1 MEEIDK
7 LLSTIEL
14 DEYTIKEVQ
23 NGWETTEKRL
33 GGPKAAGEEVFTKL
47 RNELP
52 KTQGMLTRSSTVWHL
67 LSELLQSLGQPKVV
81 QKRLEYIALRHM
93 NADITT
99 ADVEIFRNILFEV
112 CASKLGGLMTPEFQF
127 GLGQIV
133 VAVGTSLAKTH
144 AHYAKRLHLLTSCW
158 KEVNVTEDDTQEQQ
172 GPVSRQNSEEQ
183 DKPAGE
189 EEDTTKDKSE
199 QQAKK
204 AHMAG
209 DGAKDVEKGEQEQGD
224 EKHGAWQDN
233 SNLNIPKTFAAMA
246 RFNAAVMGT
255 GDRMWFADML
265 YAMESLVP
273 YIGNIDRVQEDCDV
287 LMLTLAK
294 YGQVNLKEFRSV

>member
-1 MEEIDK
+1 MEEIDR

-67 LSELLQSLGQPKVV
+67 LSELLQSLGQPQLV

-144 AHYAKRLHLLTSCW
+144 EHYATRLKLLTSCW
-158 KEVNVTEDDTQEQQ
+158 KEVNANADDDQEAQGHGTADQENPEDDKE
-172 GPVSRQNSEEQ
+172 
-183 DKPAGE
+183 
-189 EEDTTKDKSE
+189 
-199 QQAKK
+199 
-204 AHMAG
+204 
-209 DGAKDVEKGEQEQGD
+209 D
-224 EKHGAWQDN
+224 EKEN
-233 SNLNIPKTFAAMA
+233 KT
-246 RFNAAVMGT
+246 
-255 GDRMWFADML
+255 
-265 YAMESLVP
+265 E
-273 YIGNIDRVQEDCDV
+273 Q
-287 LMLTLAK
+287 
-294 YGQVNLKEFRSV
+294 

>member
-1 MEEIDK
+1 MEEIDR

-158 KEVNVTEDDTQEQQ
+158 KEVN
-172 GPVSRQNSEEQ
+172 
-183 DKPAGE
+183 
-189 EEDTTKDKSE
+189 
-199 QQAKK
+199 
-204 AHMAG
+204 
-209 DGAKDVEKGEQEQGD
+209 
-224 EKHGAWQDN
+224 
-233 SNLNIPKTFAAMA
+233 
-246 RFNAAVMGT
+246 
-255 GDRMWFADML
+255 
-265 YAMESLVP
+265 
-273 YIGNIDRVQEDCDV
+273 
-287 LMLTLAK
+287 
-294 YGQVNLKEFRSV
+294 